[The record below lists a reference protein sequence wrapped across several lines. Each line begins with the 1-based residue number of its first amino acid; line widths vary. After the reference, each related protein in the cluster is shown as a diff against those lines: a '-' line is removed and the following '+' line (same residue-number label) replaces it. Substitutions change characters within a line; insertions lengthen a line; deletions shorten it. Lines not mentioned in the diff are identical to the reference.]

1 MRQSKRH
8 NLGCLAVFK
17 PDRARRINRFG
28 DYFNGCLPT
37 AITARANGSM
47 TVPAEAYEHRAPT
60 WLTAAECNEVS
71 GFYRQ
76 TAIQVF
82 VFDSWRRSL
91 DLKPTP
97 LG

>member
-1 MRQSKRH
+1 
-8 NLGCLAVFK
+8 
-17 PDRARRINRFG
+17 
-28 DYFNGCLPT
+28 
-37 AITARANGSM
+37 M
-47 TVPAEAYEHRAPT
+47 TVRAEAYEHRAPT

-91 DLKPTP
+91 DLKPAP